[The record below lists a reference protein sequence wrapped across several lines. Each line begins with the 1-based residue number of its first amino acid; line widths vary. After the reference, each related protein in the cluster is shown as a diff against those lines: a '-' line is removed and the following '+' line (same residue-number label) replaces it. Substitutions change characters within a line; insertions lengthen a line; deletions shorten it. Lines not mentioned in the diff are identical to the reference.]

1 MRLSSFFSGA
11 LILCIAAT
19 AFGQEYVE
27 YKSQQDRVGIVFPA
41 QPKVSETT
49 YETEFHSVL
58 PARVYS
64 VDAGQ
69 SHFSVTVVDFNDIQ
83 AIATEKA
90 KACPKGAE
98 TCLGGL
104 APTSST
110 GAGYWKAD
118 LAGAVMNAT
127 WRLMERDAKVTYVGW
142 TNIDL
147 VEGNMVSLTNNKDK
161 SRTSAAVFMHAN
173 KLYVLEGTVP
183 AGYPVPDFF
192 QQSVQWLDENGT
204 PIRYSTLY
212 HNGFPAPPINGRN
225 PGQPGG
231 AAGGRG
237 AQQTGQPR

>member
-1 MRLSSFFSGA
+1 MRLSPIMSGV
-11 LILCIAAT
+11 LILCTAAS

-27 YKSQQDRVGIVFPA
+27 YKSPQDRFGIVFPT
-41 QPKVSETT
+41 QPKVTETT
-49 YETEFHSVL
+49 YESEFNSVL
-58 PARVYS
+58 PARVYTA
-64 VDAGQ
+64 DAGQ
-69 SHFSVTVVDFNDIQ
+69 GRFSVTVVDYNNIQ

-104 APTSST
+104 AATSST

-161 SRTSAAVFMHAN
+161 SRTSASIFMHQN
-173 KLYVLEGTVP
+173 KLYILEGTVP

-212 HNGFPAPPINGRN
+212 HNGFAAPPINGRG
-225 PGQPGG
+225 PGR
-231 AAGGRG
+231 AGGVGNG
-237 AQQTGQPR
+237 AQAAPPR

>member
-1 MRLSSFFSGA
+1 MRVNSIVLGA
-11 LILCIAAT
+11 LILCIAAS
-19 AFGQEYVE
+19 ASAQEYVE
-27 YKSQQDRVGIVFPA
+27 YTSQQDRFGIVFPT
-41 QPKVSETT
+41 QPRVSETT
-49 YETEFHSVL
+49 YKSEFDSML
-58 PARVYS
+58 PARLYS
-64 VDAGQ
+64 ADTGQ
-69 SHFSVTVVDFNDIQ
+69 SHFSVTVVDYTDIQ
-83 AIATEKA
+83 KIATEKA

-127 WRLMERDAKVTYVGW
+127 WRLLQRDAKVTYVGW

-161 SRTSAAVFMHAN
+161 SLTAAAIFMHEN
-173 KLYVLEGTVP
+173 KLYIVEGTVP

-192 QQSVQWLDENGT
+192 QQSVQWLDESGT

-212 HNGFPAPPINGRN
+212 HNGFAKPPINGR
-225 PGQPGG
+225 PGP
-231 AAGGRG
+231 AGGRG
-237 AQQTGQPR
+237 GGNAAGAGQPR